1 VGSNGDARLPW
12 RTLIWLGVY
21 ALAMAQVEAAVVI
34 YLREIY
40 HGADPLALFPLVPL
54 TDSDL
59 SMELIREV
67 ATVLMVASIALLQP
81 QRGTRAFGAFIYV
94 FGLWDIAYYVWLKL
108 LLGWPTQWLEWDVL
122 FLIPW
127 PWLAPWLTPVLVS
140 LLFVA
145 AGARLLSAPARF
157 TRLALSAVCAGAALV
172 VTAFLMPALSSVADR
187 NAGGFRPG
195 DFPWGVYV
203 AGYLLMAAGL
213 AVAGGT
219 TTLEQAARTSR

>member
-1 VGSNGDARLPW
+1 MDSSRDAPSPS

-54 TDSDL
+54 GGRDL
-59 SMELIREV
+59 SIEIVREV
-67 ATVLMVASIALLQP
+67 ATIVMIASVALLQP
-81 QRGTRAFGAFIYV
+81 QRGARVFGAFLYV
-94 FGLWDIAYYVWLKL
+94 FGIWDIAYYAWLKL

-127 PWLAPWLTPVLVS
+127 PWFGPWLAPALVS
-140 LLFVA
+140 ALFVA
-145 AGARLLSAPARF
+145 AGARLLSVPARF
-157 TRLALSAVCAGAALV
+157 TRLALATVCAGAALV
-172 VTAFLMPALSSVADR
+172 VAAFLMPALPSVADR
-187 NAGGFRPG
+187 NFGGFRPD

-203 AGYLLMAAGL
+203 AGYLLTAAGL
-213 AVAGGT
+213 AIVGGT
-219 TTLEQAARTSR
+219 TVFGQAARTSR

>member
-1 VGSNGDARLPW
+1 MGSNRDARLTW
-12 RTLIWLGVY
+12 RTLIWLSVY
-21 ALAMAQVEAAVVI
+21 ALAMAQVEAGVVI

-54 TDSDL
+54 AGRDL
-59 SMELIREV
+59 SIELVREL
-67 ATVLMVASIALLQP
+67 ATVLMIASVALLQP
-81 QRGTRAFGAFIYV
+81 QRGARAFGAFIYV

-127 PWLAPWLTPVLVS
+127 PWLGPWLTPVLVS

-145 AGARLLSAPARF
+145 AGARLLAAPARF
-157 TRLALSAVCAGAALV
+157 TWPVLSTVCAGGALV
-172 VTAFLMPALSSVADR
+172 VAAFLGPALPSLGDR
-187 NAGGFRPG
+187 STGFRTG
-195 DFPWGVYV
+195 DFPWGIFV

-213 AVAGGT
+213 AIAGGT
-219 TTLEQAARTSR
+219 TVREQAARTSR